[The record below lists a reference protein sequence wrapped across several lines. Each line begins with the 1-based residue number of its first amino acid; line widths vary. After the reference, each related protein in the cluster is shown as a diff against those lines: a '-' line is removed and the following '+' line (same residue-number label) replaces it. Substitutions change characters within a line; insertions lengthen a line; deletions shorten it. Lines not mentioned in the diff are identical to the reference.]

1 MRRCNQKIN
10 IIYYENFINETQT
23 NIADS
28 KWNNYI
34 RLSNRKKLMK
44 LKRKIRIDG
53 HRKKIG
59 YILVWGNKFSR
70 NSYYSY

>member
-10 IIYYENFINETQT
+10 IIYYENFISETQT

-34 RLSNRKKLMK
+34 QLSNRKKLMK
-44 LKRKIRIDG
+44 LRRKIRIDG
-53 HRKKIG
+53 YRKKIG
-59 YILVWGNKFSR
+59 YILVRGNKFSR
-70 NSYYSY
+70 KSYYSY